1 MAFEPTSWK
10 CRVGAELEGCEF
22 RLWSDLSDFWPK
34 SPDTVRPNA
43 DLSDQS
49 RTLSRSRRTPSRST
63 TLKITQQCVEVVS
76 RLCYLTESLNSG
88 DSLKESDF
96 GRTVSGLLAQKSD
109 SPRLVG
115 PYPDSWAKSRKV
127 GASKSAPTR
136 HFQEVGSKAKRSDHL
151 PFLECTLVR

>member
-1 MAFEPTSWK
+1 MHRPRGSTLT
-10 CRVGAELEGCEF
+10 CR
-22 RLWSDLSDFWPK
+22 
-34 SPDTVRPNA
+34 TVRLLP
-43 DLSDQS
+43 
-49 RTLSRSRRTPSRST
+49 
-63 TLKITQQCVEVVS
+63 LKSGYGPTKVGLFQGVAGVQGLLQGAQPCVITQPCVDVGT
-76 RLCYLTESLNSG
+76 RLCSLTESLNSG

-96 GRTVSGLLAQKSD
+96 GRNVSGLLAQKSD

-151 PFLECTLVR
+151 PFLGC

>member
-96 GRTVSGLLAQKSD
+96 GRTVSGLLGQKSERSAFGRTVSGLLGQKSESSYIEGGTNPAPLGPRKSPPD
-109 SPRLVG
+109 LARSQSPRG
-115 PYPDSWAKSRKV
+115 
-127 GASKSAPTR
+127 G
-136 HFQEVGSKAKRSDHL
+136 
-151 PFLECTLVR
+151 